1 MSPLGCLKGIS
12 QHGGVCGCVC
22 EERGL
27 SCKGPHHQDFKSLI
41 LRQKKNKAF
50 SNVFM
55 HVCSPVHV
63 LYSLLCP
70 PSCIKPPVS
79 E

>member
-1 MSPLGCLKGIS
+1 MG
-12 QHGGVCGCVC
+12 VC

-41 LRQKKNKAF
+41 LRKKKEKKPF
-50 SNVFM
+50 SSVFM
-55 HVCSPVHV
+55 QVCSPVHV

-70 PSCIKPPVS
+70 LSCIKPPVR